1 MIARAIIENPE
12 RMAMMTQAEA
22 APQDINSKITQLNL
36 QGRLDAHTCTIQLM
50 SIWSR
55 WHAIN
60 GVNILE
66 ANKPPRARRRACATD
81 AMIIVDS

>member
-50 SIWSR
+50 LIWSR
-55 WHAIN
+55 
-60 GVNILE
+60 
-66 ANKPPRARRRACATD
+66 
-81 AMIIVDS
+81 